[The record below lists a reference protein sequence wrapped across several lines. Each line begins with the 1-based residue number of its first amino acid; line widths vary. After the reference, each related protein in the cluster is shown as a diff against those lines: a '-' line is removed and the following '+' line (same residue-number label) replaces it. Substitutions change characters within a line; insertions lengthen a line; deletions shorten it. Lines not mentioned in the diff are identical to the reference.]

1 MLWHALYNLT
11 FFLFFSATCEIVAI
25 IDTAETKWR
34 LACWMFTQLGFL
46 TFQIG
51 EKLASR
57 KSEFPFFP
65 GFDSQEVAGMG
76 VSQPLRGLPPSPVRP
91 ALGLSAIVV
100 VFFHLPFVALCRN
113 LHAVLAAMLESA
125 RGQATPPQPLT

>member
-46 TFQIG
+46 TF
-51 EKLASR
+51 
-57 KSEFPFFP
+57 
-65 GFDSQEVAGMG
+65 
-76 VSQPLRGLPPSPVRP
+76 
-91 ALGLSAIVV
+91 IVV
-100 VFFHLPFVALCRN
+100 VLTVRKWQEWVSVNLSKVSLPPPSVRHSGSVLLLLCFSTSLLWPFV
-113 LHAVLAAMLESA
+113 ETF
-125 RGQATPPQPLT
+125 TPPSSPRCWKVCVGRLSL